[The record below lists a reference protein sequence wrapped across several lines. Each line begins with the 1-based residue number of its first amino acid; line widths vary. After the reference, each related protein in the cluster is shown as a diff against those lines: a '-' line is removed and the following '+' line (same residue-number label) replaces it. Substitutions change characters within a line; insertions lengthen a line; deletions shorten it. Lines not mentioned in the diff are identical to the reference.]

1 MRNEPRVW
9 LEDGDA
15 GMSSAGAVLLR
26 SAQMMGQQKNMYI
39 YISSRSKYNAST
51 INYLLVFFLHFD
63 LKLKSFT
70 NFCSFG
76 ESFYSNSKFNNLH
89 PWF

>member
-26 SAQMMGQQKNMYI
+26 SAQMMGQQKKI

-63 LKLKSFT
+63 LKPKYDIDYT
-70 NFCSFG
+70 
-76 ESFYSNSKFNNLH
+76 
-89 PWF
+89 